1 MLFSLIFIVFIVII
15 AVVQI
20 ASEFLEDVDG
30 LVGHRLA
37 HGWRVEDLDSHLAG
51 ISAPL
56 VEPLD
61 QALAGVCF
69 AVWQASIAEFLLLG
83 PDAVFDELVELRPSQ
98 VARINI
104 GEHHS

>member
-37 HGWRVEDLDSHLAG
+37 YGWRVEDLDSHLAG
-51 ISAPL
+51 IPASL

-61 QALAGVCF
+61 QALAGICF
-69 AVWQASIAEFLLLG
+69 AVWQAFIAEFLLLG
-83 PDAVFDELVELRPSQ
+83 PDAVFDELVELRPGQ

>member
-1 MLFSLIFIVFIVII
+1 MLFLLIIIVIII

-37 HGWRVEDLDSHLAG
+37 HGWRVEDLNSHLAG

-56 VEPLD
+56 IEPLD

-69 AVWQASIAEFLLLG
+69 AVWQAFIAEFLLLG
-83 PDAVFDELVELRPSQ
+83 PDAVFDELVELCPGQ

>member
-1 MLFSLIFIVFIVII
+1 MLFLLIIIVFIII

-51 ISAPL
+51 IPAPL

-69 AVWQASIAEFLLLG
+69 AVRQAFIAEFLLLG
-83 PDAVFDELVELRPSQ
+83 ADAVLDELVELRPGQ